1 MTLSHGPNFRI
12 NMTDNALYADY
23 LTKDNQTTRLLVINP
38 GDQNLFSY
46 TGDFE
51 ISEII
56 VANSQFEV
64 SVDLPIASEV
74 SLSRAYPNPF
84 NPTTTMTLTM
94 PLSGNMKVEVYNLL
108 GQVIATLVNGYMD
121 AGKYNLTWDAS
132 NASSGMYFVKAQADG
147 FTTSQKL
154 MLVK

>member
-1 MTLSHGPNFRI
+1 
-12 NMTDNALYADY
+12 
-23 LTKDNQTTRLLVINP
+23 
-38 GDQNLFSY
+38 
-46 TGDFE
+46 
-51 ISEII
+51 
-56 VANSQFEV
+56 
-64 SVDLPIASEV
+64 
-74 SLSRAYPNPF
+74 
-84 NPTTTMTLTM
+84 
-94 PLSGNMKVEVYNLL
+94 VYNLL